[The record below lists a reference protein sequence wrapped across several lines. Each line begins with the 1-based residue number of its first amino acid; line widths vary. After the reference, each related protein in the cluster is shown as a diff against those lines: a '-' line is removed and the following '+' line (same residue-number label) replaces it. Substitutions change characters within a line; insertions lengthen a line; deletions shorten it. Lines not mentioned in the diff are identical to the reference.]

1 MIVFVC
7 GIKPFCCYFTI
18 FFGVDQGHLR
28 APPPT
33 AGRDGVGSGSGSGGA
48 KGDYP
53 SGKREFIIAYF
64 IRVDFNNWQ
73 PPNEKLNS
81 FYAFLI

>member
-33 AGRDGVGSGSGSGGA
+33 AAGRRRWERVGVRRR
-48 KGDYP
+48 
-53 SGKREFIIAYF
+53 KRRLSIWEERIYYS
-64 IRVDFNNWQ
+64 
-73 PPNEKLNS
+73 L
-81 FYAFLI
+81 FYTG

>member
-28 APPPT
+28 APAADGSGAT
-33 AGRDGVGSGSGSGGA
+33 ALGAGRGPAAQKEIIHLG
-48 KGDYP
+48 
-53 SGKREFIIAYF
+53 RE
-64 IRVDFNNWQ
+64 N
-73 PPNEKLNS
+73 L
-81 FYAFLI
+81 L

>member
-28 APPPT
+28 T
-33 AGRDGVGSGSGSGGA
+33 AVADGRARRRWERVGVRRR
-48 KGDYP
+48 
-53 SGKREFIIAYF
+53 KRRLSIWEERIYYS
-64 IRVDFNNWQ
+64 
-73 PPNEKLNS
+73 L
-81 FYAFLI
+81 FYTG